1 MFFEQG
7 TIGIELE
14 QNHSSFK
21 KSIGSKK
28 WFIGLNDITQ

>member
-28 WFIGLNDITQ
+28 